1 MFWLARLGFIL
12 LLVLCAGGSFGQTLA
27 ENEARLAELQR
38 QIAEEQ
44 RRLRQTTE
52 REQVSLRTLQQ
63 VEREIATR
71 EALVRTQTRSLSQY
85 NARRDSLEREVGVLQ
100 SRASALRQEYIQY
113 AIHAYKRGRINDLAL
128 LFSAESFPQMIRRAR
143 YLRRFAAHRK
153 QQLAELERTQAQ
165 LVLRR
170 TRLEETRQTSL
181 RVLAES
187 QSEQER
193 LLRLRGE
200 RETVVAALRRERT
213 SLDAEIRRKQEAA
226 RNLQRQIQALIAEE
240 TVVRENRADPV
251 ETAAVVALSGTF
263 AQNRGRL
270 PWPASGVVQEPFGNV
285 VNPVYGTVTPN
296 PGILVATSPGAPVE
310 AVFEGRI
317 SRVDVM
323 PEYGTYILIQ
333 HGNFHT
339 LYANLSSVSVRQ
351 GDTVAQGRVIGR
363 AGQDESPRG
372 AGVFFGVFQSGREQD
387 PAQWLRRR

>member
-1 MFWLARLGFIL
+1 MHWLARLG
-12 LLVLCAGGSFGQTLA
+12 LLVMLVLAARGTLGQTLA

-44 RRLRQTTE
+44 SRLRQTTE

-63 VEREIATR
+63 VEREIAAR
-71 EALVRTQTRSLSQY
+71 EALVRTQQRSLSQY
-85 NARRDSLEREVGVLQ
+85 NARRDSLQTEVGILQ
-100 SRASALRQEYIQY
+100 RRADAMRQEYIQY
-113 AIHAYKRGRINDLAL
+113 ARHAYKRGRINDLAL
-128 LFSAESFPQMIRRAR
+128 LFAAESFPQMIRRAR

-153 QQLAELERTQAQ
+153 QQLEQLERTQVQ
-165 LVLRR
+165 LVQRR

-181 RVLAES
+181 RVLTES
-187 QSEQER
+187 QAEQER
-193 LLRLRGE
+193 LQRLRGE
-200 RETVVAALRRERT
+200 RETVVATLRRERT
-213 SLDAEIRRKQEAA
+213 TLDAEIRRKQEAA

-285 VNPVYGTVTPN
+285 VNPIHGTVTPN
-296 PGILVATSPGAPVE
+296 PGILVATSPGAPVQV
-310 AVFEGRI
+310 VFEGRV

-323 PEYGTYILIQ
+323 PEYGTYVLIQ

-339 LYANLSSVSVRQ
+339 LYANLSAVNVRQ
-351 GDTVAQGRVIGR
+351 GDPLTQGSVIGR
-363 AGQDESPRG
+363 AGRDDSPRG